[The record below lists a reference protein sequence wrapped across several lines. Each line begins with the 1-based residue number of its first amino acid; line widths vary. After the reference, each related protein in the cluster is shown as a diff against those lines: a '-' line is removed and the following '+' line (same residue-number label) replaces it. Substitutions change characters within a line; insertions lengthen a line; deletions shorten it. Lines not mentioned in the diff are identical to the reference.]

1 MAQITA
7 ENKKQLKKYILELSN
22 VNSQLCFS
30 YSKLIKQ
37 LIVSYI
43 NIIIWGLTV
52 VYMCYFTSTTETILI
67 LFIFSCLNF
76 TISVLNYHRVIKKN
90 VSLYK
95 DVYKKGVVALNDLMK
110 YVDWQIYRKRQLYE
124 ETDSAVENVIN
135 DFLFYA
141 GKTIAPTNSNNNFF
155 STLLI
160 LQIVLRYLI
169 YIASII
175 VFFNIY

>member
-7 ENKKQLKKYILELSN
+7 ENKKQLKKYILELTQ
-22 VNSQLCFS
+22 VNSKLCRI

-37 LIVSYI
+37 LIVAYM
-43 NIIIWGLTV
+43 NIIIWGLAIG
-52 VYMCYFTSTTETILI
+52 YMYYATTANKTILF
-67 LFIFSCLNF
+67 LFSCLNF
-76 TISVLNYHRVIKKN
+76 IVLALHYHRVIKKN

-95 DVYKKGVVALNDLMK
+95 DVYKKGVLTLNDLMK
-110 YVDWQIYRKRQLYE
+110 YVDWLIYRKQQLYE
-124 ETDSAVENVIN
+124 ETDSAVESVIN
-135 DFLFYA
+135 DFLSYA
-141 GKTIAPTNSNNNFF
+141 GKTIAPTNSNNKLF